1 MDSEQGLILREQAA
15 KIALLKSSLDFYRTR
30 CDLLQKLQVRMR
42 DPERTLVC
50 DILANGCLRADPNG
64 DRYPPATPATPHQ
77 GTVMDDVEHSL
88 VVSFPDQS
96 QAFTLG
102 FEAGMLWQRMES
114 GERSIRATTRVENRE
129 CITRMAT
136 AQGATARMIPTGVD
150 GWDET
155 IIDHAARPRLRVIP
169 GGLAGPDTRSPT

>member
-1 MDSEQGLILREQAA
+1 
-15 KIALLKSSLDFYRTR
+15 
-30 CDLLQKLQVRMR
+30 
-42 DPERTLVC
+42 
-50 DILANGCLRADPNG
+50 
-64 DRYPPATPATPHQ
+64 
-77 GTVMDDVEHSL
+77 MDDVEHSL

-114 GERSIRATTRVENRE
+114 GERLPRATTRVENRE

-136 AQGATARMIPTGVD
+136 ALGATARFFPTGVD

-155 IIDHAARPRLRVIP
+155 IINQQSRPRLRIIP
-169 GGLAGPDTRSPT
+169 GGLAAPGARSPT